1 MRQSDRR
8 KKTGGRSRPRIAA
21 GHTSVTMNSANPP
34 LLVYWA
40 FTVPPPDGSGAVM
53 PVPSR
58 RR

>member
-1 MRQSDRR
+1 MRQDRR
-8 KKTGGRSRPRIAA
+8 RKAAEAALRIAA

-40 FTVPPPDGSGAVM
+40 FTVPPPDGRGAVM

>member
-1 MRQSDRR
+1 MRQRDRR
-8 KKTGGRSRPRIAA
+8 KETGGRSRPRIAA
-21 GHTSVTMNSANPP
+21 GRRSVTPNSANPP

-40 FTVPPPDGSGAVM
+40 FTVPPPDGKGAVM